1 MKKVLILG
9 ASGMAGHVIYNYL
22 QAYDDLY
29 VIGTTHANY
38 LNNNCI
44 SLNIFDTQKVEKIL
58 NELKPEIVINC
69 VGSLIKESKI
79 SPDKTVFCNAFFP
92 HFLKKSIKNINAK
105 LIHISTDCVFSGNKG
120 SYTETDIKDAMDI
133 YGLSKSVGE
142 IEDEYN
148 LTIMTSI
155 IGPELKKNGEGL
167 FHWFMNQNHTING
180 YKSNY
185 WSGITTLELARFIR
199 YVIDH
204 PIVGLVHLT
213 NGNPISK
220 YSLLQKIN
228 IIYSRGIKIQSDKD
242 YICDKSLV
250 KSEKIDYSVP
260 SYEEMLVEQ
269 KNFMN
274 KHRELYAHYLF

>member
-92 HFLKKSIKNINAK
+92 HLIVTILMKTYAPGLLTALLLNVPINTVI
-105 LIHISTDCVFSGNKG
+105 L
-120 SYTETDIKDAMDI
+120 YTLYK
-133 YGLSKSVGE
+133 
-142 IEDEYN
+142 
-148 LTIMTSI
+148 
-155 IGPELKKNGEGL
+155 
-167 FHWFMNQNHTING
+167 QN
-180 YKSNY
+180 
-185 WSGITTLELARFIR
+185 FIR
-199 YVIDH
+199 VKEI
-204 PIVGLVHLT
+204 IFSTVVVGILLLVMIPFLFT
-213 NGNPISK
+213 LGDN
-220 YSLLQKIN
+220 LIN
-228 IIYSRGIKIQSDKD
+228 Y
-242 YICDKSLV
+242 
-250 KSEKIDYSVP
+250 
-260 SYEEMLVEQ
+260 
-269 KNFMN
+269 
-274 KHRELYAHYLF
+274 